1 MDNMN
6 VMSDVG
12 NSLIKVEPVEVKKGG
27 SASTVSEKNVIENH
41 QAQKVADKDAVKK
54 ITTQP
59 ELENVVHEINNM
71 MVTVQRDLNFSIDE
85 NSGRKVISV
94 YEKGTDK
101 LIRQLPSEEALKILD
116 NLEQL
121 KGLLFKTDV

>member
-1 MDNMN
+1 MENIN
-6 VMSDVG
+6 VVSDVG
-12 NSLIKVEPVEVKKGG
+12 RSLTRVD
-27 SASTVSEKNVIENH
+27 TVGVNKENH
-41 QAQKVADKDAVKK
+41 SSVVGEQVAVKNQQVQKVAEEQAIEKGIA
-54 ITTQP
+54 P
-59 ELENVVHEINNM
+59 AELEEVVSEINHM
-71 MVTVQRDLNFSIDE
+71 METVQRDLNFSVDE
-85 NSGRKVISV
+85 NSGREVISV